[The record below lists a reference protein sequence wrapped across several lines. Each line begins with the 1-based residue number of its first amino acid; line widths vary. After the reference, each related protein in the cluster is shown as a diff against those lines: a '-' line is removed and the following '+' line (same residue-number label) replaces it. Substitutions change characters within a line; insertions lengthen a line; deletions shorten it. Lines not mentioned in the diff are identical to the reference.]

1 MQRPGWWPMCQLCC
15 SLPDCLPQ
23 QRSENAG
30 REQEGHMSGRQVQ
43 CHLLLKVRM
52 DRLDG
57 ADSSRMT
64 VPGIASL
71 QKPSLERYNRSCSSE
86 PKTDQ
91 LFSPHTTSQGQKV
104 SQEKPNC
111 ISTSHPCL
119 GIVSQRGSQV
129 DAESSLACSQLCL
142 SQQVFKKANKKA
154 SLTPNKQTLKSQVGK
169 KKQARRK

>member
-111 ISTSHPCL
+111 ISTSPPAL
-119 GIVSQRGSQV
+119 ALSPKEALRWMQRAAWLV
-129 DAESSLACSQLCL
+129 LSSACHNRYL
-142 SQQVFKKANKKA
+142 K
-154 SLTPNKQTLKSQVGK
+154 KQT
-169 KKQARRK
+169 RKPP